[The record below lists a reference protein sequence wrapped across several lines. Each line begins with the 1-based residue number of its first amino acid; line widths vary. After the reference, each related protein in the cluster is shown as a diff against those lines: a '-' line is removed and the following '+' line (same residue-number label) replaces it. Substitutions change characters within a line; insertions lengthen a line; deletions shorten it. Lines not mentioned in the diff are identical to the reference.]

1 MATALAVLEK
11 NGDYSGAGFEGRRPE
26 AAELFDGLHFEDEII
41 HEGAVLLP
49 IGLVVGSQLSVM
61 PQAQM
66 RDEVLLYLLFFNRHK
81 GSTVGVQPIYPA
93 ALTNRQSNTSLSTE
107 MRAFHISTRYPGE
120 LIQVLT
126 FYWNSAEDF

>member
-26 AAELFDGLHFEDEII
+26 AAEFFEGLHFENEII

-49 IGLVVGSQLSVM
+49 IGLVVGRQLSVV

-66 RDEVLLYLLFFNRHK
+66 RNEVLLYLLFFNRHK
-81 GSTVGVQPIYPA
+81 GSTIGVQPIYPA
-93 ALTNRQSNTSLSTE
+93 TLTNR
-107 MRAFHISTRYPGE
+107 
-120 LIQVLT
+120 
-126 FYWNSAEDF
+126 